1 MASPARATERWETL
15 QAIHSVENPNNSQSP
30 GPCGELGAYQFRAET
45 WRMHSRR
52 PFDAALD
59 RRYSDEV
66 AVLHYEWIKSG
77 LLRSGVPPTVY
88 NIAMA
93 WNAGVSAVV
102 RDDAPASSRDYA
114 ARVNNLAAELR
125 SRLASSR

>member
-1 MASPARATERWETL
+1 MPSVKTTELDRSSHPPAYHRVLSLFGWGLVLGGMLLVTTARAGERWETL
-15 QAIHSVENPNNSQSP
+15 EAIHFVENPNNREAP

-66 AVLHYEWIKSG
+66 AVLHY
-77 LLRSGVPPTVY
+77 
-88 NIAMA
+88 
-93 WNAGVSAVV
+93 
-102 RDDAPASSRDYA
+102 
-114 ARVNNLAAELR
+114 
-125 SRLASSR
+125 